1 MVGPI
6 ALWIRAI
13 RRGLGMSQERFAE
26 AVGVEQPTVSRWERG
41 IDEPERFR
49 YPRLVELAKEAGV
62 DSDISNLLFNTP
74 TTKSSKSL
82 CPIVGYV
89 GAGAE
94 VYAYDDHALGGGLD
108 EVDAPVWISGECVAV
123 RIRGESMYP
132 LRDGWLLFYARD
144 ASGVPEECVGELC
157 VVNLADDGPTL
168 VKEVRRGTKANHYHL
183 QSWNAPVL
191 EDQRLE
197 WAARVLDIRP
207 APKGSAAV

>member
-1 MVGPI
+1 MGSI
-6 ALWIRAI
+6 ADWIKKVRLA
-13 RRGLGMSQERFAE
+13 LGVSQERFAMQ
-26 AVGVEQPTVSRWERG
+26 VGVEQPTVSRWENG
-41 IDEPERFR
+41 IDAPDRFR
-49 YPRLVELAKEAGV
+49 YARLIELAKEAGV
-62 DSDISNLLFNTP
+62 NADVGGLLLNIP
-74 TTKSSKSL
+74 TTGGGKVLS
-82 CPIVGYV
+82 PVVGYV

-108 EVDAPVWISGECVAV
+108 EVDAPVWMNKECVAV

-144 ASGVPEECVGELC
+144 ASGVPEDCVGELC
-157 VVNLADDGPTL
+157 IVKLADDGPTL
-168 VKEVRRGTKANHYHL
+168 VKEVRRGTRDGHYHL

-207 APKGSAAV
+207 TR

>member
-1 MVGPI
+1 MVGAI
-6 ALWIRAI
+6 AQWIREI
-13 RRGLGMSQERFAE
+13 RRGLDMSQERFAE
-26 AVGVEQPTVSRWERG
+26 AVAVEQPTISRWERG

-49 YPRLVELAKEAGV
+49 YPGLMELAKEAGV
-62 DSDISNLLFNTP
+62 DADISDLLLNTP
-74 TTKSSKSL
+74 STNNSKNL
-82 CPIVGYV
+82 CPVVGYV

-123 RIRGESMYP
+123 RIRGDSMYP

-144 ASGVPEECVGELC
+144 ASGVPEDCVGELC
-157 VVNLADDGPTL
+157 VLKLADDGATL
-168 VKEVRRGTKANHYHL
+168 VKEVRRGTKDNHFHL
-183 QSWNAPVL
+183 HSWNAPVL

-207 APKGSAAV
+207 AHKGSAAI